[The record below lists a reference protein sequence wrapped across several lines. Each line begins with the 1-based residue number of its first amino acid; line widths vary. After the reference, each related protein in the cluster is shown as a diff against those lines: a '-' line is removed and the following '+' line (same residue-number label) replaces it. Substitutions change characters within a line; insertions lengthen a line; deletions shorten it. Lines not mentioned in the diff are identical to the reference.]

1 MAKAKKAAR
10 KAPKKKKAAAKK
22 PARRSSANSVRAY
35 RTPITVRTHAKPGT
49 PWHPVRITTC
59 RHQQAC
65 GHGEKN
71 AGPKAG
77 SKSSKEKVCCQET
90 GNDKTGRKT
99 RRTGYAGGGSGR
111 AASDRHP
118 GRLAVPHGGQ
128 ALATATLRLTVS
140 GDPAARRRRE
150 ALARVRA
157 VTIQEPTHGR
167 NNRNRYV
174 ASQHTDWRSV
184 LGGYRPGTQAIQR
197 DACRD
202 GPPEGQ
208 QLAISGLIQVKGAGV
223 RRC

>member
-1 MAKAKKAAR
+1 MVPCRLSDGGAHGKSEKGSSESSEEEKGRCEEAGKKISRAKEREPCAD
-10 KAPKKKKAAAKK
+10 
-22 PARRSSANSVRAY
+22 
-35 RTPITVRTHAKPGT
+35 
-49 PWHPVRITTC
+49 
-59 RHQQAC
+59 
-65 GHGEKN
+65 GEKK

-128 ALATATLRLTVS
+128 ALATAATGRLRGSSST
-140 GDPAARRRRE
+140 PARE

-167 NNRNRYV
+167 NNRNRYA
-174 ASQHTDWRSV
+174 ASQHTGWRSV
-184 LGGYRPGTQAIQR
+184 PGSYRPGTQAIQR

-202 GPPEGQ
+202 GPLEGGSSWRSR
-208 QLAISGLIQVKGAGV
+208 A
-223 RRC
+223 